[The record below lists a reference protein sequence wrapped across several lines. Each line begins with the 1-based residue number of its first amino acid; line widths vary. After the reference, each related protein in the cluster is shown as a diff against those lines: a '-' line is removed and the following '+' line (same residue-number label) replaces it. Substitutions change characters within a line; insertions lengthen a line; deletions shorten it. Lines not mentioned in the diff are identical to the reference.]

1 MNWEAAKLLRTGL
14 TEEQAL
20 ALVTINPARIIGV
33 ANRVGSLEQGKDA
46 DFVIWSG
53 NPLSTAS
60 RAEQTWIDGRRYFD
74 IDEDRQLREEVERER
89 SRLVQSILSQR

>member
-1 MNWEAAKLLRTGL
+1 
-14 TEEQAL
+14 
-20 ALVTINPARIIGV
+20 
-33 ANRVGSLEQGKDA
+33 
-46 DFVIWSG
+46 VIWSG